1 MTNELA
7 EEQILAQRLV
17 TELAAAGKQ
26 LVTVESC
33 TGGRI
38 AAAITRI
45 PGASKVF
52 GYGLV
57 TYANAAK
64 TDLIGVSP
72 ELLDIER
79 GAGAVS
85 SEVAAAMAEGG
96 LKLGAR
102 DYALSVTGNAGPGG
116 GSASKPVGLVYFGLA
131 RSGAATLTQARSFT
145 GDREAIRS
153 QATIYGLALV
163 LRAVVG
169 DEGFEPPTPSV

>member
-1 MTNELA
+1 MTDELTLA
-7 EEQILAQRLV
+7 ERLV
-17 TELAAAGKQ
+17 TGLVAAGKR

-38 AAAITRI
+38 AAAITAI
-45 PGASKVF
+45 SGASQVF

-57 TYANAAK
+57 TYANSAK
-64 TDLIGVSP
+64 TDLVGVSP
-72 ELLDIER
+72 ELLVR
-79 GAGAVS
+79 VGAVS
-85 SEVAAAMAEGG
+85 PEVAAAMAEGG
-96 LKLGAR
+96 LNLGAN
-102 DYALSVTGNAGPGG
+102 DYALAVTGIAGPGG
-116 GSASKPVGLVYFGLA
+116 GSGSKPVGLVYFGLA
-131 RSGAATLTQARSFT
+131 RSGADTLTQAQTFT